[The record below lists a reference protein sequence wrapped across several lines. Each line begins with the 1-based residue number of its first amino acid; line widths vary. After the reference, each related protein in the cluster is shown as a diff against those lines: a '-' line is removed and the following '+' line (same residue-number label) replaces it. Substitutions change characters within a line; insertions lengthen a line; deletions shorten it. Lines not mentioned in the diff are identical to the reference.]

1 MDGSIVKVHC
11 LAKEPTKLGMAAMGM
26 AQRTPKS
33 SKPVAGAG
41 QATSAGAAARGAAKA
56 TASEASTS
64 SGGTP
69 QAAGAKAATV
79 GLLAPGSVAALL
91 QACDSGGTTGRV
103 CSRGAAGGADR
114 RCVGE
119 AARCR
124 RPGGAG
130 RHCVR
135 YSLLCATPMHVRT
148 PTLRTVMRPPSRGAQ
163 AHLLCSDICS
173 SRCLLSRHACLT
185 PVSPTLP
192 GLYSIYSSAGHSQA
206 ENTLLAI
213 NALVISQS

>member
-1 MDGSIVKVHC
+1 MIPLRIPGNPCAMCADYMLSEISWPHLHGSALLPPISTGTGPVYLPISGSC
-11 LAKEPTKLGMAAMGM
+11 LC
-26 AQRTPKS
+26 S
-33 SKPVAGAG
+33 S
-41 QATSAGAAARGAAKA
+41 RLLCL
-56 TASEASTS
+56 SEATWTS
-64 SGGTP
+64 P
-69 QAAGAKAATV
+69 LKK
-79 GLLAPGSVAALL
+79 
-91 QACDSGGTTGRV
+91 GRI
-103 CSRGAAGGADR
+103 
-114 RCVGE
+114 
-119 AARCR
+119 
-124 RPGGAG
+124 
-130 RHCVR
+130 VR

-163 AHLLCSDICS
+163 AHLLCSGICS